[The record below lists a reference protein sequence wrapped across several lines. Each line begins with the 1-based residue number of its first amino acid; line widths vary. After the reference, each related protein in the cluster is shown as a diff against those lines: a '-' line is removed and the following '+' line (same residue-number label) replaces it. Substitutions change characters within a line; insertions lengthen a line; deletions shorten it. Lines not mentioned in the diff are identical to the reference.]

1 MSDIDQIKAFDSG
14 VAAGINAGNAATV
27 TAHYADDAAI
37 HPPGAGRI
45 DGKEAIQVYWQAAID
60 AGLCEVNIVAS
71 SVDITGDTSVTVGTL
86 SGKMGDAALTG
97 KYIVLGKKTGEGWKM
112 HHDIWNFD
120 A

>member
-14 VAAGINAGNAATV
+14 IAEAINMNDAAATA
-27 TAHYADDAAI
+27 TYYADDAAI

-45 DGKEAIQVYWQAAID
+45 DGKDAIQAYWQAAID
-60 AGLCEVNIVAS
+60 AGLSEVSIVAS
-71 SVDITGDTSVTVGTL
+71 SVDINGDSSISVGTL

-97 KYIVLGKKTGEGWKM
+97 KYIVVGKKTDEGWKM
-112 HHDIWNFD
+112 VQDIWNFD